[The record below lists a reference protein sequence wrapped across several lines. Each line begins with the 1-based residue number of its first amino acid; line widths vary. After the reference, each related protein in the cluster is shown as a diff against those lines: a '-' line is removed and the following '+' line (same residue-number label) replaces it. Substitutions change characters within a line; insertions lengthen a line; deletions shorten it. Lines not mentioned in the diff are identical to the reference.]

1 MSRPHPILAGA
12 IVAAAAVALLTSC
25 STSSPGTSVRS
36 ARAEKN
42 VSQAC
47 AAASAFA
54 GSLTNFKQTLKPG
67 ATIEQI
73 KSASEQVAK
82 TYDDLVKA
90 SQDVAKD
97 EMDAV
102 KAAENKFDAAVKAV
116 PDDAT
121 LTQAAASLRDDAANV
136 QAAISDLQKDGD
148 QMLTPSFPWNTCS
161 QPQTCPGCI
170 PVQHRSARKQG
181 S

>member
-1 MSRPHPILAGA
+1 MSRPHPILAGSIAAGAA
-12 IVAAAAVALLTSC
+12 IALLTGC
-25 STSSPGTSVRS
+25 GPSSPGTSVSS

-54 GSLTNFKQTLKPG
+54 GALTNFKQTLKPG
-67 ATIEQI
+67 ATVEQI
-73 KSASEQVAK
+73 KSAREQVAK
-82 TYDDLVKA
+82 TYDDLVNA

-102 KAAENKFDAAVKAV
+102 KKAENNFDQAVRAV

-136 QAAISDLQKDGD
+136 QAAVSDLQTSTK
-148 QMLTPSFPWNTCS
+148 C
-161 QPQTCPGCI
+161 
-170 PVQHRSARKQG
+170 
-181 S
+181 

>member
-1 MSRPHPILAGA
+1 MSRPHPIIAGSIAAGA
-12 IVAAAAVALLTSC
+12 AIALLTGC
-25 STSSPGTSVRS
+25 GPSSPGTSVSS
-36 ARAEKN
+36 ARAQEN

-54 GSLTNFKQTLKPG
+54 GALTNFKQTLKPG
-67 ATIEQI
+67 ATVEQI
-73 KSASEQVAK
+73 DSARDQVSK

-97 EMDAV
+97 ELDAV
-102 KAAENKFDAAVKAV
+102 KTAESKFDAAVRAV

-136 QAAISDLQKDGD
+136 QAAVSDLQTSTK
-148 QMLTPSFPWNTCS
+148 C
-161 QPQTCPGCI
+161 
-170 PVQHRSARKQG
+170 
-181 S
+181 